1 MHESMLDYAKR
12 RYLKI
17 AIALCV
23 VSIIAY
29 AWHDPLSPPN
39 GGTWLGYTLGGIGAA
54 LILWLTALGVRKR
67 SYSSSLGTLRGW
79 TSAHIY
85 LGLALIVVATL
96 HTGFQF
102 GWNLHT
108 LCYVLM
114 LIVIASGIFGMVVY
128 LRYPQVMSSN
138 RAGIK
143 PDVLLEEINDLDQR
157 ALRIA
162 NEMPRRFGDVLR
174 SNREG
179 TRVGGSTRAILGGH
193 DLSTI
198 ALPTAGG
205 TPQQVSN
212 SEQAALLDWLGDE
225 LARSTDGELTKR
237 IGDLL
242 SVVATRR
249 NQLRRLRR
257 DVQIRGWLEIWLYVH
272 VPVTLA
278 LIGTLIAH
286 VVSVFLYW

>member
-1 MHESMLDYAKR
+1 MHESLLDHANR

-17 AIALCV
+17 AVWLCGVSIAL
-23 VSIIAY
+23 Y

-67 SYSSSLGTLRGW
+67 AYSSAMGTLRGW
-79 TSAHIY
+79 TSAHVY
-85 LGLALIVVATL
+85 LGLSLLLIATL

-102 GWNLHT
+102 GWNVHT

-114 LIVIASGIFGMVVY
+114 IIVIVSGIVGVVAY
-128 LRYPQVMSSN
+128 LRYPQAMSTN
-138 RAGIK
+138 RAGSK
-143 PDVLLEEINDLDQR
+143 PDRMLEEIRDIDQR

-162 NEMPRRFGDVLR
+162 RDMPRRFSDLLR
-174 SNREG
+174 SNRDG
-179 TRVGGSTRAILGGH
+179 TALGGSTRNILAGI
-193 DLSTI
+193 DRSVIT
-198 ALPTAGG
+198 LPTDAGAV
-205 TPQQVSN
+205 VSQN
-212 SEQAALLDWLGDE
+212 AGQSAALSWLGDE
-225 LARSTDGELTKR
+225 LARSTDGELTRR

-242 SVVATRR
+242 SLLAERR
-249 NQLRRLRR
+249 NLLRRVCR
-257 DVQIRGWLEIWLYVH
+257 DAQIRGWLDIWLYVH

-278 LIGTLIAH
+278 LLGTLIAH

>member
-17 AIALCV
+17 AVALCV

-128 LRYPQVMSSN
+128 LRYPQLMSSN

-205 TPQQVSN
+205 TPQQAPN

-257 DVQIRGWLEIWLYVH
+257 DAQIRGWLEIWLYVH

>member
-1 MHESMLDYAKR
+1 MLDYAKR

-17 AIALCV
+17 AVALCV
-23 VSIIAY
+23 SSIIAY

-79 TSAHIY
+79 TSAHVY

-108 LCYVLM
+108 LCYALM
-114 LIVIASGIFGMVVY
+114 LIVIGSGIFGMVVY
-128 LRYPQVMSSN
+128 LRYPQLMSSN
-138 RAGIK
+138 RAGTK

-157 ALRIA
+157 ALRVA

-179 TRVGGSTRAILGGH
+179 TRVGGSTRAILGGL

-198 ALPTAGG
+198 NLSAAGG
-205 TPQQVSN
+205 ASQQVPN

-225 LARSTDGELTKR
+225 LARSTDGDLTKR

-257 DVQIRGWLEIWLYVH
+257 DAQIRGWLEIWLYVH

>member
-1 MHESMLDYAKR
+1 MHESMLDYAQR

-17 AIALCV
+17 ALVLCV
-23 VSIIAY
+23 LSIIAY

-67 SYSSSLGTLRGW
+67 SYSSSVGTLRGW
-79 TSAHIY
+79 TSAHVY

-108 LCYVLM
+108 LCYALM
-114 LIVIASGIFGMVVY
+114 LIVIGSGIFGMVVY
-128 LRYPQVMSSN
+128 LRYPQLMSSN
-138 RAGIK
+138 RAGAK

-157 ALRIA
+157 ALRVA
-162 NEMPRRFGDVLR
+162 NEMPRRFADVLR

-179 TRVGGSTRAILGGH
+179 TRIGGSTRAILGGL

-198 ALPTAGG
+198 NLPAVGG
-205 TPQQVSN
+205 ASQQVSN

-225 LARSTDGELTKR
+225 LARSTDGDLTKR

-257 DVQIRGWLEIWLYVH
+257 DAQIRGWLEIWLYIH

-278 LIGTLIAH
+278 LIGTLITH

>member
-198 ALPTAGG
+198 ALPTVGG

-257 DVQIRGWLEIWLYVH
+257 DAQIRGWLEIWLYVH

>member
-67 SYSSSLGTLRGW
+67 SYSSSFGTLRGW

-257 DVQIRGWLEIWLYVH
+257 DAQIRGWLEIWLYVH

>member
-17 AIALCV
+17 AVALCV
-23 VSIIAY
+23 SSIIAY

-79 TSAHIY
+79 TSAHVY

-108 LCYVLM
+108 LCYALM
-114 LIVIASGIFGMVVY
+114 LIVIGSGIFGMVAY
-128 LRYPQVMSSN
+128 LRYPQLMSTN
-138 RAGIK
+138 RAGSK

-157 ALRIA
+157 ALRVA

-179 TRVGGSTRAILGGH
+179 TRVGGSTRAILGGL

-198 ALPTAGG
+198 HLPAAGGASQHWRGTCRAGCQWALRQTAHSVACPCCPGRIGLTTATCGVAGHSPTAEEHC
-205 TPQQVSN
+205 P
-212 SEQAALLDWLGDE
+212 
-225 LARSTDGELTKR
+225 ARSTR
-237 IGDLL
+237 A
-242 SVVATRR
+242 SRMS
-249 NQLRRLRR
+249 
-257 DVQIRGWLEIWLYVH
+257 
-272 VPVTLA
+272 
-278 LIGTLIAH
+278 GTAFERAH
-286 VVSVFLYW
+286 DCQR

>member
-1 MHESMLDYAKR
+1 MHESMLDYGNR

-17 AIALCV
+17 AVALCV
-23 VSIIAY
+23 LSIIAY
-29 AWHDPLSPPN
+29 AWHNPLSPPN

-108 LCYVLM
+108 LCYALM
-114 LIVIASGIFGMVVY
+114 LIVIGSGIFGMVVY
-128 LRYPQVMSSN
+128 LRYPQLMSTN
-138 RAGIK
+138 RAGSK

-157 ALRIA
+157 ALRVA

-179 TRVGGSTRAILGGH
+179 TRVGGSTRAILGGL

-198 ALPTAGG
+198 NLPAAGG
-205 TPQQVSN
+205 ASQRVPN

-225 LARSTDGELTKR
+225 LARSTDGDLTKR

-257 DVQIRGWLEIWLYVH
+257 DAQIRGWLEIWLYVH

>member
-1 MHESMLDYAKR
+1 MHESLLDHANR

-17 AIALCV
+17 AVWLCGVSIAL
-23 VSIIAY
+23 Y

-67 SYSSSLGTLRGW
+67 AYSSAMGTLRGW
-79 TSAHIY
+79 TSAHAY
-85 LGLALIVVATL
+85 LGLSLLLIATL

-102 GWNLHT
+102 GWNVHT

-114 LIVIASGIFGMVVY
+114 IIVIVSGIVGVVAY
-128 LRYPQVMSSN
+128 LRYPQAMSTN
-138 RAGIK
+138 RAGSK
-143 PDVLLEEINDLDQR
+143 PDRMLEEIRDIDQR

-162 NEMPRRFGDVLR
+162 RDMPRRFSDLLR
-174 SNREG
+174 SNRDG
-179 TRVGGSTRAILGGH
+179 TVLGGSTRNILAGI
-193 DLSTI
+193 DRSVIT
-198 ALPTAGG
+198 LPTDAGAV
-205 TPQQVSN
+205 VSQN
-212 SEQAALLDWLGDE
+212 AGQSAALSWLGDE
-225 LARSTDGELTKR
+225 LARSTDGELTRR

-242 SVVATRR
+242 SLLAERR
-249 NQLRRLRR
+249 NLLRRVCR
-257 DVQIRGWLEIWLYVH
+257 DAQIRGWLDIWLYVH

-278 LIGTLIAH
+278 LLGTLIAH

>member
-17 AIALCV
+17 AVLLCV

-108 LCYVLM
+108 LCYALM
-114 LIVIASGIFGMVVY
+114 LIVIVSGIFGMVVY
-128 LRYPQVMSSN
+128 LRYPQLMSSN
-138 RAGIK
+138 RAGSK

-157 ALRIA
+157 ALRVA

-179 TRVGGSTRAILGGH
+179 TRVGGSTRAILGGL
-193 DLSTI
+193 DLSTLN
-198 ALPTAGG
+198 LPAAGG
-205 TPQQVSN
+205 ALQQVSN
-212 SEQAALLDWLGDE
+212 PEQAALLDWLGDE
-225 LARSTDGELTKR
+225 LARSTDGDLTKR

-257 DVQIRGWLEIWLYVH
+257 DAQIRGWLEIWLYVH

>member
-1 MHESMLDYAKR
+1 MHESMLDYAQR

-17 AIALCV
+17 ALVLCV
-23 VSIIAY
+23 LSIIAY

-54 LILWLTALGVRKR
+54 LILWLTALGVHQR
-67 SYSSSLGTLRGW
+67 SYSSSSGPLRGW
-79 TSAHIY
+79 TSAHVY

-108 LCYVLM
+108 LCYALM
-114 LIVIASGIFGMVVY
+114 LIVIGSGIFGMVVY
-128 LRYPQVMSSN
+128 LRYPQLMSSN
-138 RAGIK
+138 RAGAK

-157 ALRIA
+157 ALRVA
-162 NEMPRRFGDVLR
+162 NEMPRRFADVLR

-179 TRVGGSTRAILGGH
+179 TRIGGSTRAILGGL

-198 ALPTAGG
+198 NLPAVGG
-205 TPQQVSN
+205 ASQQVSN

-225 LARSTDGELTKR
+225 LARSTDGDLTKR

-257 DVQIRGWLEIWLYVH
+257 DAQIRGWLEIWLYIH

>member
-1 MHESMLDYAKR
+1 MHESMLNYAQR
-12 RYLKI
+12 RYLKV
-17 AIALCV
+17 AIGLCV
-23 VSIIAY
+23 LSIVAY
-29 AWHDPLSPPN
+29 VWHDPLSPPN

-54 LILWLTALGVRKR
+54 LILWLTALGIRKR

-85 LGLALIVVATL
+85 LGLALIIVATL

-114 LIVIASGIFGMVVY
+114 LVVIGSGIFGMVVY
-128 LRYPQVMSSN
+128 LRYPQAMSSN
-138 RAGIK
+138 RAGTK

-157 ALRIA
+157 SLRVA

-179 TRVGGSTRAILGGH
+179 TRIGGSTRAILGGV

-198 ALPTAGG
+198 TLPSASGG
-205 TPQQVSN
+205 SQQASN
-212 SEQAALLDWLGDE
+212 AEQTALLDWLADE

-242 SVVATRR
+242 SVIATRR

-257 DVQIRGWLEIWLYVH
+257 DAQIRGWLEIWLYVH

>member
-114 LIVIASGIFGMVVY
+114 LIVIGSGIFGMVVY

-198 ALPTAGG
+198 ALPAAGG
-205 TPQQVSN
+205 APQQVSN

-257 DVQIRGWLEIWLYVH
+257 DAQIRGWLEIWLYVH

>member
-1 MHESMLDYAKR
+1 MHESMLGYAQG
-12 RYLKI
+12 RYLKV
-17 AIALCV
+17 AIGLCV
-23 VSIIAY
+23 LSIVAY
-29 AWHDPLSPPN
+29 VWHDPLSPPN

-114 LIVIASGIFGMVVY
+114 MIVIGSGIFGMVVY
-128 LRYPQVMSSN
+128 LRYPQLMSSN
-138 RAGIK
+138 RAGTK

-157 ALRIA
+157 SLRVA

-179 TRVGGSTRAILGGH
+179 TRIGGSTRAILGGL

-198 ALPTAGG
+198 NLPSAGG
-205 TPQQVSN
+205 SSQQVAN
-212 SEQAALLDWLGDE
+212 PEQAALLDWLADE

-242 SVVATRR
+242 SVIATRR

-257 DVQIRGWLEIWLYVH
+257 DAQIRGWLEIWLYVH

>member
-17 AIALCV
+17 AVGLCV

-198 ALPTAGG
+198 ALPASGG

-257 DVQIRGWLEIWLYVH
+257 DAQIRGWLEIWLYVH

>member
-17 AIALCV
+17 AVALCV

-108 LCYVLM
+108 LCYALM
-114 LIVIASGIFGMVVY
+114 LIVIGSGIFGMVVY
-128 LRYPQVMSSN
+128 LRYPQLMSSN

-157 ALRIA
+157 ALRVA

-179 TRVGGSTRAILGGH
+179 TRVGGSTRAILGGL
-193 DLSTI
+193 DLSTLN
-198 ALPTAGG
+198 LPAAGG
-205 TPQQVSN
+205 ALQQVSN
-212 SEQAALLDWLGDE
+212 PEQAALLDWLGDE
-225 LARSTDGELTKR
+225 LARSTDGDLTKR

-257 DVQIRGWLEIWLYVH
+257 DAQIRGWLEIWLYVH

>member
-17 AIALCV
+17 AVALCV

-128 LRYPQVMSSN
+128 LRYPQLMSSN

-179 TRVGGSTRAILGGH
+179 TRVGGSTRAILGGY

-198 ALPTAGG
+198 ALLTAGG

-212 SEQAALLDWLGDE
+212 SEQTALLDWLGDE
-225 LARSTDGELTKR
+225 FARGADGELTKR

-257 DVQIRGWLEIWLYVH
+257 DAQIRGWLEIWLYVH

>member
-1 MHESMLDYAKR
+1 MHESMLNYAQR
-12 RYLKI
+12 RYLKV
-17 AIALCV
+17 AIGLCV
-23 VSIIAY
+23 LSIVAY
-29 AWHDPLSPPN
+29 VWHDPLSPPN

-114 LIVIASGIFGMVVY
+114 MIVIGSGIFGMVVY
-128 LRYPQVMSSN
+128 LRYPQLMSSN
-138 RAGIK
+138 RAGTK

-157 ALRIA
+157 SLRVA

-179 TRVGGSTRAILGGH
+179 TRIGGSTRAILGGL

-198 ALPTAGG
+198 NLPSAGG
-205 TPQQVSN
+205 SSQQVAN
-212 SEQAALLDWLGDE
+212 PEQAALLDWLADE

-242 SVVATRR
+242 SVIATRR

-257 DVQIRGWLEIWLYVH
+257 DAQIRGWLEIWLYVH

>member
-1 MHESMLDYAKR
+1 MHESLLDHANR

-17 AIALCV
+17 AVWLCGVSIAL
-23 VSIIAY
+23 Y

-67 SYSSSLGTLRGW
+67 AYSSAMGTLRGW
-79 TSAHIY
+79 TSAHVY
-85 LGLALIVVATL
+85 LGLSLVLIATL

-102 GWNLHT
+102 GWNVHT

-114 LIVIASGIFGMVVY
+114 IIVIVSGIVGVVAY
-128 LRYPQVMSSN
+128 LRYPQAMSTN
-138 RAGIK
+138 RAGSK
-143 PDVLLEEINDLDQR
+143 SDRMLEEIRDIDQR

-162 NEMPRRFGDVLR
+162 RDMPRRFSDLLR
-174 SNREG
+174 SNRDG
-179 TRVGGSTRAILGGH
+179 TALGGSTRNILVGI
-193 DLSTI
+193 DRSVIT
-198 ALPTAGG
+198 LPTDAGAV
-205 TPQQVSN
+205 VSQN
-212 SEQAALLDWLGDE
+212 AGQSAALSWLGDE
-225 LARSTDGELTKR
+225 LARSTDGELTRR

-242 SVVATRR
+242 SLLAERR
-249 NQLRRLRR
+249 NLLRRVCR
-257 DVQIRGWLEIWLYVH
+257 DAQIRGWLDIWLYVH

-278 LIGTLIAH
+278 LLGTLIAH

>member
-17 AIALCV
+17 AVALCV

-128 LRYPQVMSSN
+128 LRYPQLMSSN

-179 TRVGGSTRAILGGH
+179 TRVGGSTRAILGGY

-198 ALPTAGG
+198 ALLTAGG

-212 SEQAALLDWLGDE
+212 SEQTALLDWLGDE
-225 LARSTDGELTKR
+225 LARSADGELTKR

-257 DVQIRGWLEIWLYVH
+257 DAQIRGWLEIWLYVH

>member
-1 MHESMLDYAKR
+1 MHESMLSYAQR
-12 RYLKI
+12 RYLKV
-17 AIALCV
+17 AIGLCAL
-23 VSIIAY
+23 SIVAY
-29 AWHDPLSPPN
+29 VWHDPLSPPN

-114 LIVIASGIFGMVVY
+114 MIVIGSGIFGMVVY
-128 LRYPQVMSSN
+128 LRYPQLMSSN
-138 RAGIK
+138 RAGTK

-157 ALRIA
+157 SLRVA

-179 TRVGGSTRAILGGH
+179 TRIGGSTRAILGGL

-198 ALPTAGG
+198 NLPSAGG
-205 TPQQVSN
+205 SSQQVAN
-212 SEQAALLDWLGDE
+212 PEQAALLDWLADE

-242 SVVATRR
+242 SVIATRR

-257 DVQIRGWLEIWLYVH
+257 DAQIRGWLEIWLYVH

>member
-1 MHESMLDYAKR
+1 MHESLLDHANR

-17 AIALCV
+17 AVWLCSVSIAL
-23 VSIIAY
+23 Y

-67 SYSSSLGTLRGW
+67 AYSSAMGTLRGW
-79 TSAHIY
+79 TSAHVY
-85 LGLALIVVATL
+85 LGLSLLLIATL

-102 GWNLHT
+102 GWNVHT

-114 LIVIASGIFGMVVY
+114 IIVIVSGIVGVVAY
-128 LRYPQVMSSN
+128 LRYPQAMSTN
-138 RAGIK
+138 RAGSK
-143 PDVLLEEINDLDQR
+143 PDRMLEEIRDIDQR

-162 NEMPRRFGDVLR
+162 RDMPRRFSDLLR
-174 SNREG
+174 SNRDG
-179 TRVGGSTRAILGGH
+179 TALGGSTRNILAGI
-193 DLSTI
+193 DRSVIT
-198 ALPTAGG
+198 LPTDAGAV
-205 TPQQVSN
+205 VSQN
-212 SEQAALLDWLGDE
+212 AGQSAALSWLGDE
-225 LARSTDGELTKR
+225 LARSTDGELTRR

-242 SVVATRR
+242 SLLAERR
-249 NQLRRLRR
+249 NLLRRVCR
-257 DVQIRGWLEIWLYVH
+257 DAQIRGWLDIWLYVH

-278 LIGTLIAH
+278 LLGTLIAH

>member
-286 VVSVFLYW
+286 VVSVFFYW

>member
-1 MHESMLDYAKR
+1 MAR
-12 RYLKI
+12 P
-17 AIALCV
+17 ALATEWRDV
-23 VSIIAY
+23 
-29 AWHDPLSPPN
+29 
-39 GGTWLGYTLGGIGAA
+39 LGYILGGISAA
-54 LILWLTALGVRKR
+54 LIFWLTALGVRKR

-79 TSAHIY
+79 TSAHVY

-114 LIVIASGIFGMVVY
+114 LFVIGSGIFGVIVY
-128 LRYPQVMSSN
+128 LRYPQAMSAN
-138 RAGIK
+138 RAGTK
-143 PDVLLEEINDLDQR
+143 PDVLLDEINDLDQR
-157 ALRIA
+157 SLRVA
-162 NEMPRRFGDVLR
+162 SEMPRRFGDVLR
-174 SNREG
+174 SNRNG
-179 TRVGGSTRAILGGH
+179 TRVGGSTRAILGGL

-198 ALPTAGG
+198 NLPGAGSLAV
-205 TPQQVSN
+205 PN
-212 SEQAALLDWLGDE
+212 PEQGALLDWLGTE
-225 LARSTDGELTKR
+225 LARSTDGDLTKR

-257 DVQIRGWLEIWLYVH
+257 DAQIRGWLEIWLYVH

>member
-1 MHESMLDYAKR
+1 MR
-12 RYLKI
+12 RVDHR
-17 AIALCV
+17 LCV
-23 VSIIAY
+23 ARPALAAEWIRRKPRISA
-29 AWHDPLSPPN
+29 PSPPN

-257 DVQIRGWLEIWLYVH
+257 DAQIRGWLEIWLYVH

>member
-17 AIALCV
+17 AVALCV
-23 VSIIAY
+23 SSIIAY

-79 TSAHIY
+79 TSAHVY

-108 LCYVLM
+108 LCYALM
-114 LIVIASGIFGMVVY
+114 LIVIGSGIFGMVVY
-128 LRYPQVMSSN
+128 LRYPQLMSSN
-138 RAGIK
+138 RAGTK

-157 ALRIA
+157 ALRVA

-179 TRVGGSTRAILGGH
+179 TRVGGSTRAILGGL

-198 ALPTAGG
+198 NLSAAGG
-205 TPQQVSN
+205 ASQQVPN

-225 LARSTDGELTKR
+225 LARSTDGDLTKR

-257 DVQIRGWLEIWLYVH
+257 DAQIRGWLEIWLYVH

>member
-1 MHESMLDYAKR
+1 MHESLLDHANR

-17 AIALCV
+17 AVWLCGVSIAL
-23 VSIIAY
+23 Y

-67 SYSSSLGTLRGW
+67 AYSSAMGTLRGW
-79 TSAHIY
+79 TSAHVY
-85 LGLALIVVATL
+85 LGLSLLLIATL

-102 GWNLHT
+102 GWNVHT

-114 LIVIASGIFGMVVY
+114 IIVIVSGIVGVVAY
-128 LRYPQVMSSN
+128 LRYPQAMSTN
-138 RAGIK
+138 RAGSK
-143 PDVLLEEINDLDQR
+143 PDRMLEEIRDIDQR

-162 NEMPRRFGDVLR
+162 RDMPRRFSDLLR
-174 SNREG
+174 SNRDG
-179 TRVGGSTRAILGGH
+179 TVLGGSTRNILAGI
-193 DLSTI
+193 DRSVIT
-198 ALPTAGG
+198 LPTDAGAV
-205 TPQQVSN
+205 VSQN
-212 SEQAALLDWLGDE
+212 AGQSAALSWLGDE
-225 LARSTDGELTKR
+225 LARSTDGELTRR

-242 SVVATRR
+242 SLLAERR
-249 NQLRRLRR
+249 NLLRRVCR
-257 DVQIRGWLEIWLYVH
+257 DAQIRGWLDIWLYVH

-278 LIGTLIAH
+278 LLGTLIAH

>member
-17 AIALCV
+17 AVALCV
-23 VSIIAY
+23 SSIIAY

-79 TSAHIY
+79 TSAHVY

-108 LCYVLM
+108 LCYALM
-114 LIVIASGIFGMVVY
+114 LIVIGSGIFGMVVY
-128 LRYPQVMSSN
+128 LRYPQLMSSN
-138 RAGIK
+138 RAGTK

-157 ALRIA
+157 ALRVA

-179 TRVGGSTRAILGGH
+179 TRVGGSTRAILGGL

-198 ALPTAGG
+198 NLSAAGG
-205 TPQQVSN
+205 ASQQVPN

-225 LARSTDGELTKR
+225 LARSTDGDLTKR

-257 DVQIRGWLEIWLYVH
+257 DAQIRGWLEIWLYVH

-286 VVSVFLYW
+286 VVSVFLFW

>member
-257 DVQIRGWLEIWLYVH
+257 DAQIRGWLEIWLYVH

>member
-108 LCYVLM
+108 PCYVLM
-114 LIVIASGIFGMVVY
+114 LIVITSGIFGMVAY
-128 LRYPQVMSSN
+128 LRYPQLMSSN

-162 NEMPRRFGDVLR
+162 NEMPRRFSDVLR

-205 TPQQVSN
+205 APQQAPN

-257 DVQIRGWLEIWLYVH
+257 DAQIRGWLEIWLYVH

>member
-17 AIALCV
+17 AVALCV

-128 LRYPQVMSSN
+128 LRYPQLMSSN

-162 NEMPRRFGDVLR
+162 NDMPRRFGDVLR

-205 TPQQVSN
+205 TLQQVSN

-257 DVQIRGWLEIWLYVH
+257 DAQIRGWLEIWLYVH

>member
-1 MHESMLDYAKR
+1 MHESMLVHEKY
-12 RYLKI
+12 RYLK
-17 AIALCV
+17 AALALCLM
-23 VSIIAY
+23 SIAAY
-29 AWHDPLSPPN
+29 VWHDPLSPPN

-54 LILWLTALGVRKR
+54 LVFWLTALGIRKR

-79 TSAHIY
+79 TSAHVY
-85 LGLALIVVATL
+85 LGLSLILVATL

-102 GWNLHT
+102 GQNLHT

-114 LIVIASGIFGMVVY
+114 LIVIGSGVFGTIVY
-128 LRYPQVMSSN
+128 VRYPRLMSAN
-138 RAGIK
+138 RAGSK
-143 PDVLLEEINDLDQR
+143 PDVLIEDINDLDKR
-157 ALRIA
+157 SLRIVS
-162 NEMPRRFGDVLR
+162 EMPRRFRDVMR
-174 SNREG
+174 SNRQG
-179 TRVGGSTRAILGGH
+179 TLIGGSARAILGGQ

-198 ALPTAGG
+198 NLPVAGNG
-205 TPQQVSN
+205 FQQAPN
-212 SEQAALLDWLGDE
+212 PEQVALLRWLGDE
-225 LARSTDGELTKR
+225 LARSTDGELSRR

-242 SVVATRR
+242 TLIATRR

-257 DVQIRGWLEIWLYVH
+257 DVQIRGWLEIWLYIH